1 MLTDPSGRFT
11 AENATA
17 RELISFAYNVRAFQV
32 SGGPGWIDADH
43 YDIVAKPEAKAGRGQ
58 IYPMVQAL
66 LGDRF
71 QLNLHRETKEL
82 PVYVLVLAKGGPKF
96 KEAKPD
102 GDRPLNGIQGVGRGE
117 LTGLGADM
125 GLFARRLAV
134 VVGRTV
140 VDRTGLTGKYDFK
153 LQWTPDTSQAMRS
166 PDEPPAD
173 HASGPSIFSAIQEQ
187 LGLRLEASKGPVE
200 ILVIDHIEKPS
211 AN

>member
-1 MLTDPSGRFT
+1 VPLKAVLMEAFKVKMEQIEGPSWLETDFFDISAKIPDGAARDQVPAMLETLLTERFKL
-11 AENATA
+11 AA
-17 RELISFAYNVRAFQV
+17 
-32 SGGPGWIDADH
+32 
-43 YDIVAKPEAKAGRGQ
+43 
-58 IYPMVQAL
+58 
-66 LGDRF
+66 
-71 QLNLHRETKEL
+71 HREDR
-82 PVYVLVLAKGGPKF
+82 VRSGYVLVVDKGGPKF